1 MNAIVTT
8 EPRSVMLAMA
18 ERYGMDHKAFES
30 TLLATV
36 MPADVQASREQV
48 AAFLLVAK
56 QYDLNPFTREIFAFP
71 AKRGGIQPIV
81 SVDGWLKLINSHP
94 QFDGMTF
101 VDQRVDS
108 GDLDSVTCKI
118 YRKDRAH
125 PVEVTEYMH
134 ECKRG
139 TDPWKQWPARMLRH
153 KATIQ
158 AARYAFG
165 FSGIME
171 PDEAERIG
179 DAQVHAVP
187 VVDMLPRAKRAKA
200 PAAVAEAQA
209 AADAQP
215 EIVVEDAAPVATVE
229 APKPLNESLRRILA
243 ERARVAGV
251 SVADIEQQYGEIT
264 TANLQ
269 EILNDLRAMTQGDAT

>member
-8 EPRSVMLAMA
+8 EIRSVTLAMA

-30 TLLATV
+30 TIMATV
-36 MPADVQASREQV
+36 MPADVQVSREQM

-71 AKRGGIQPIV
+71 ARGGIQPIV
-81 SVDGWLKLINSHP
+81 SVDGWMKLINAQP

-101 VDQRVDS
+101 VDQRSES
-108 GDLDSVTCKI
+108 GELESVTCKI

-125 PVEVTEYMH
+125 PVEVTEYMR

-171 PDEAERIG
+171 PDEAERIA
-179 DAQVHAVP
+179 DAQLHAPAAP
-187 VVDMLPRAKRAKA
+187 VAEMMPKPKRAK
-200 PAAVAEAQA
+200 PQPVSEGAQA
-209 AADAQP
+209 AALVLD
-215 EIVVEDAAPVATVE
+215 VVPAPDPVE
-229 APKPLNESLRRILA
+229 SKSPPQPLNDSLRRILA
-243 ERARVAGV
+243 ERARVASV
-251 SVADIEQQYGEIT
+251 SMEDIEAQYGEIT

-269 EILNDLRAMTQGDAT
+269 QILNDLRAMTQGDAA